1 MTNLDGILKSRDIIL
16 PTKVHTG
23 KTLVFPVV
31 LYGCKSWTIK
41 KTEHWRTDSFELWC
55 WRRLSESLKLQGDK
69 PINPKGNQSWIFIG
83 RTHVEAKTQ
92 YFVHLMQRADTLEKT
107 LLGKIECR
115 KRRGWQ
121 NEMVGWHH
129 QLNGHEFEQ
138 APGDGEGQGSLACC
152 SPWGRKES
160 DTSEWLHNNNNWE
173 KYKPQGTTLQQVWY
187 FLGFLYIIESHV
199 QLGTIEKTRL
209 STCSKWEYMN
219 GSV

>member
-92 YFVHLMQRADTLEKT
+92 YFVHLMQRADTLEKNPA
-107 LLGKIECR
+107 GKDWRQEE
-115 KRRGWQ
+115 KGMTEWDGWMASPTQWTWVWASSRRWWRTGKPGMLQ
-121 NEMVGWHH
+121 SMGPQRVGHIWV
-129 QLNGHEFEQ
+129 
-138 APGDGEGQGSLACC
+138 
-152 SPWGRKES
+152 
-160 DTSEWLHNNNNWE
+160 
-173 KYKPQGTTLQQVWY
+173 TTQQ
-187 FLGFLYIIESHV
+187 
-199 QLGTIEKTRL
+199 Q
-209 STCSKWEYMN
+209 
-219 GSV
+219 